1 VCSLQRLWNTRKDA
15 ARYNREQ
22 FGKMRE
28 MTGCAGDH
36 TNVWE
41 GIMRRLQ
48 RITEQEVI
56 AEFLK
61 GEFHHNEF
69 YRYHKTFEHLVFRA
83 DVTNAAENVLRRALL
98 YRRRGHMWHEL
109 PVDTEW
115 WEIQIEPED
124 LRLIR
129 VFPRAQWRRIANGS
143 FLLLD
148 VAERIR
154 THRFTGRVRECVTK
168 VHAIGHSLRR
178 GDDLG
183 CTLLIGV
190 DTSNVLTILEGNH
203 RLTAALLECNNVP
216 QNQLRVLCGFSPR
229 MRECCWYETNLLNL
243 WHYAKNRLKNLFD
256 DQVDILKCDE
266 RRTERSRFRERS
278 V

>member
-1 VCSLQRLWNTRKDA
+1 
-15 ARYNREQ
+15 
-22 FGKMRE
+22 
-28 MTGCAGDH
+28 
-36 TNVWE
+36 
-41 GIMRRLQ
+41 MRRLQ

-109 PVDTEW
+109 PLDTEW
-115 WEIQIEPED
+115 WEVQIELQD
-124 LRLIR
+124 LKLIR
-129 VFPRAQWRRIANGS
+129 VFARAQWRRIANGS

-148 VAERIR
+148 VAERLR
-154 THRFTGRVRECVTK
+154 TRRFTGRVQECVTK
-168 VHAIGHSLRR
+168 VHAISQSLRR

-183 CTLLIGV
+183 CALLIGV
-190 DTSNVLTILEGNH
+190 DESTALTILEGNH
-203 RLTAALLECNNVP
+203 RLTAALLEYDNVP
-216 QNQLRVLCGFSPR
+216 QSQLRVLCGFSPR
-229 MRECCWYETNLLNL
+229 MHECCWYKTNLPNL
-243 WHYAKNRLKNLFD
+243 FRYAKNRLKNLFAD
-256 DQVDILKCDE
+256 EIDILKCDE
-266 RRTERSRFRERS
+266 RQTERSRFRERS